1 MTQEEKQKLFE
12 ELQFKKKWAKHLKL
26 SPMLSKISKNVG
38 KASKCNIKGPKKETQ
53 VTVDSKKKKK

>member
-12 ELQFKKKWAKHLKL
+12 ELQFKEKWAKHLKL
-26 SPMLSKISKNVG
+26 SPVLSKISKNVG

-53 VTVDSKKKKK
+53 VVVDSKKKKK